1 MEDKVKQKIKKI
13 VKYLIEKTKPT
24 KIILFG
30 SRAKKNNRKSSDID
44 LAVDTKTEVDFRTK
58 RKIKEEV
65 KKISGLYDV
74 DIVYLSEVDKDFKN
88 LIVSTGIVLYEKR
101 RGSVSTKK
109 I

>member
-65 KKISGLYDV
+65 KKFQDFMMLTLYIYV
-74 DIVYLSEVDKDFKN
+74 RL
-88 LIVSTGIVLYEKR
+88 KR
-101 RGSVSTKK
+101 
-109 I
+109 ILEN